1 MKKGVLYSLHVH
13 VEDKSG
19 VRILEDTLN
28 FTKILYIYYLQHHTS
43 IDSNWLILVSLW
55 SDENSMSHPGTAF
68 HFVFLVW
75 KFLLPNIKCLSLS
88 FSLHEAFNYQGW
100 NISPRCVSEAAA
112 SLRDLSLFYCVYH
125 LICTESLCFFFIS
138 FSTCSSPPQRLL
150 CRVKG
155 SCAERKVAGASQ
167 NIMSIPPSFE
177 KLILSWRGKKKIKDA
192 DFTASHSHN
201 LKLTHAI

>member
-1 MKKGVLYSLHVH
+1 MIIACLIRVLPF
-13 VEDKSG
+13 
-19 VRILEDTLN
+19 IL
-28 FTKILYIYYLQHHTS
+28 FFWFGSFYFQI
-43 IDSNWLILVSLW
+43 SNV
-55 SDENSMSHPGTAF
+55 
-68 HFVFLVW
+68 
-75 KFLLPNIKCLSLS
+75 SLS
-88 FSLHEAFNYQGW
+88 FSLHEVFNYQGW
-100 NISPRCVSEAAA
+100 TISPRCISEVAA

-125 LICTESLCFFFIS
+125 LICTESLCFFFTS
-138 FSTCSSPPQRLL
+138 FSTCSSPPQRVL

-177 KLILSWRGKKKIKDA
+177 KLILSWGGGGIKDA